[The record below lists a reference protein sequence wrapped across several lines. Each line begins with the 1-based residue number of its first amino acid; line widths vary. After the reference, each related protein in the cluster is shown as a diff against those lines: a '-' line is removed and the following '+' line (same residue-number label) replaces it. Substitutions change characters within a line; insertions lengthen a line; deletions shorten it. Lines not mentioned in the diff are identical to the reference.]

1 MRGLRNAWPAL
12 LAVLGLVLAGCN
24 GSGDDGGADPDAAY
38 VTPPLFRFLRFAS
51 VVRTDDGSE
60 VTLKGLAGRV
70 VMLDMFGTWSPH
82 CRRIAPVL
90 VSQHQRFHEQGLEI
104 VGLAYEQTDDTA
116 QATRAVEAFRSEF
129 RVPFILALGPEV
141 LWEELRDSA
150 GVRGVLPTIVLLD
163 RQGVVRDVFEGL
175 PPGHEAV
182 VADRLE
188 RLLAEPAVPVP

>member
-1 MRGLRNAWPAL
+1 MRGARNAWPVL
-12 LAVLGLVLAGCN
+12 LAALGLVLAGCN
-24 GSGDDGGADPDAAY
+24 GGDDGDADPDVAY
-38 VTPPLFRFLRFAS
+38 VTPPLFRFLKFAAA
-51 VVRTDDGSE
+51 VRTDDGGE
-60 VTLKGLAGRV
+60 VTLKGLSGRV
-70 VMLDMFGTWSPH
+70 VMLNLFGTWSPQ

-90 VSQHQRFHEQGLEI
+90 VSQYQRFHDQGLEI
-104 VGLAYEQTDDTA
+104 VGLAYEQTADTA

-129 RVPFILALGPEV
+129 GVPFILALGPEV

-150 GVRGVLPTIVLLD
+150 GVRGVLPTIVLMD